1 MRVTTKG
8 QVTIP
13 LHIREKMGI
22 TKDNEIDF
30 IEKKGKVYL
39 IVNNVKHA
47 SRIKKLRGCAEVKTT
62 TDAIL
67 KITREG

>member
-47 SRIKKLRGCAEVKTT
+47 SRIIKLRGCAEVKTT